1 MSETVKKKASKLGI
15 NNRREKTFYALFIS
29 IPVIHFL
36 VFYVYINFNSILLA
50 FQHHDLVAGGYKI
63 TFAKWSNFSAAWEHS
78 FGSVAGLNRIGNSF
92 KMMGILMLTGL
103 PLAVLFS
110 YYLYKKAPFSGFFK
124 TILFMPQLLS
134 GVVLGI
140 IFLQLTNSVYL
151 GTIGKDAEFNL
162 MKNPDTKFG
171 MVILFNILMGFGV
184 NVLMYTSTMSGISES
199 LIESAQLD
207 GANALQELWYIV
219 LPMVYPTLTT
229 LFVVDFSHVFTNQ
242 FNLFTLYENAA
253 NELETVGYY
262 LYVQARGSKLAASE
276 VEPGYL
282 NYSVLSAM
290 GLIFTAIILPITL
303 IARRLLEKYGP
314 KAE

>member
-1 MSETVKKKASKLGI
+1 MV
-15 NNRREKTFYALFIS
+15 
-29 IPVIHFL
+29 
-36 VFYVYINFNSILLA
+36 
-50 FQHHDLVAGGYKI
+50 
-63 TFAKWSNFSAAWEHS
+63 
-78 FGSVAGLNRIGNSF
+78 
-92 KMMGILMLTGL
+92 TGL

-140 IFLQLTNSVYL
+140 IFLELTNTVYL
-151 GTIGKDAEFNL
+151 GTIGKGADFNL
-162 MKNPDTKFG
+162 MKDPNTKFG

-184 NVLMYTSTMSGISES
+184 NVLMYTSTMSGINES

-229 LFVVDFSHVFTNQ
+229 LFIVDFSHVFTNQ
-242 FNLFTLYENAA
+242 FNLFTLYGKAA
-253 NELETVGYY
+253 NELGTVGYY
-262 LYVQARGSKLAASE
+262 LYVQAQSSGLAQSE
-276 VEPGYL
+276 VANGYL
-282 NYSVLSAM
+282 NYSVLSAL
-290 GLIFTAIILPITL
+290 GLIFTAIILPTTL

-314 KAE
+314 KAD

>member
-15 NNRREKTFYALFIS
+15 NNRREKIFYSLFIA

-50 FQHHDLVAGGYKI
+50 FQEHDLVEGGYEI
-63 TFAKWSNFSAAWEHS
+63 RFAKWKNFATAWENS
-78 FGSVAGLNRIGNSF
+78 FGGTAGWIRIKNSF
-92 KMMGILMLTGL
+92 LMMGILMVTGM

-110 YYLYKKAPFSGFFK
+110 YYLYKRAPFSSFFK
-124 TILFMPQLLS
+124 TMLFMPQLLS

-140 IFLQLTNSVYL
+140 LFIELTNTVYL
-151 GTIGKDAEFNL
+151 GTIGKGASFNL
-162 MKNPDTKFG
+162 LVNHNTKFG
-171 MVILFNILMGFGV
+171 MVVLFNILMGFGV
-184 NVLMYTSTMSGISES
+184 NVLMYTSTMSGINES

-229 LFVVDFSHVFTNQ
+229 LFIVSFSHVFTNQ
-242 FNLFTLYENAA
+242 FNLFTLYGTAA
-253 NELETVGYY
+253 NELGTVGYY
-262 LYVQARGSKLAASE
+262 LYVQAQSSGLAASE
-276 VEPGYL
+276 VGDGFL
-282 NYSVLSAM
+282 NYSALSAM
-290 GLIFTAIILPITL
+290 GLIFTAIILPTTL
-303 IARRLLEKYGP
+303 IARHLLEKYGP

>member
-1 MSETVKKKASKLGI
+1 MSETVRKKASRLGI
-15 NNRREKTFYALFIS
+15 NNRREKIFYALFIA

-50 FQHHDLVAGGYKI
+50 FQEHDLVDGGYI
-63 TFAKWSNFSAAWEHS
+63 IRPAKWKNFATAWENS
-78 FGSVAGLNRIGNSF
+78 FGGKAGLIRIKNSF
-92 KMMGILMLTGL
+92 LMFAILLVTSM

-110 YYLYKKAPFSGFFK
+110 YYLYKKAPFSSFFK

-140 IFLQLTNSVYL
+140 IFLELTNTVYL
-151 GTIGKDAEFNL
+151 GTIGKGANFNL
-162 MKNPDTKFG
+162 MDNPNTKFG

-184 NVLMYTSTMSGISES
+184 NVLMYTSTMSGINES

-229 LFVVDFSHVFTNQ
+229 LCIVNFSHVFTNQ
-242 FNLFTLYENAA
+242 FNLFTLYGAAA
-253 NELETVGYY
+253 NELSTVGYY
-262 LYVQARGSKLAASE
+262 LYVQAQSSGLAASE
-276 VEPGYL
+276 VVQGNL
-282 NYSVLSAM
+282 NYSALSAM
-290 GLIFTAIILPITL
+290 GLIFTAIILPTTL